1 MIESFR
7 RPSSPLCPFLLILLV
22 LVALCDGAA
31 VVAGSGIDRRSPAT
45 EADTSSTY
53 TFNPLAT
60 NLNIVY
66 YGQSNITA
74 DVSLDQI
81 CADDSVDV
89 VILGFIRQFYGSGG
103 KNNKSINITLDFAGD
118 LCSSTASSAQV
129 EAGQPGLLDCV
140 STGFADRIASC
151 QTKGK
156 KVLISAGSASGD
168 LYIPSKKDAGKLATM
183 LWNLFLGGTSDGK
196 TKDLRPFGM
205 DVVLDGFDLDNENAT
220 NAKYLPN
227 LISSL
232 RKKMKK
238 DKAKPKRQY
247 YVSAAPICA
256 LESSSSSDQEI
267 PVSKLINDIDFWNV
281 QFYNAQA
288 CQVGS
293 CDGFTSSLKQWSE
306 VLLNGRKVKC
316 EGSTC
321 TVPKGKFNTID
332 NGITY
337 PRLLIGSRS
346 FYTGVEN
353 RGYVDPQTYSD
364 ILKDD
369 VKTLDLPNLAGAMW
383 WDGTYL
389 EQNKEEVEGLGNV
402 TFAEVVREVL

>member
-1 MIESFR
+1 MY
-7 RPSSPLCPFLLILLV
+7 
-22 LVALCDGAA
+22 
-31 VVAGSGIDRRSPAT
+31 
-45 EADTSSTY
+45 Y
-53 TFNPLAT
+53 TNRKF
-60 NLNIVY
+60 
-66 YGQSNITA
+66 
-74 DVSLDQI
+74 
-81 CADDSVDV
+81 
-89 VILGFIRQFYGSGG
+89 
-103 KNNKSINITLDFAGD
+103 K
-118 LCSSTASSAQV
+118 
-129 EAGQPGLLDCV
+129 
-140 STGFADRIASC
+140 
-151 QTKGK
+151 
-156 KVLISAGSASGD
+156 
-168 LYIPSKKDAGKLATM
+168 
-183 LWNLFLGGTSDGK
+183 
-196 TKDLRPFGM
+196 
-205 DVVLDGFDLDNENAT
+205 DNENAT